1 MVKAKTYPKYKDS
14 GVPWFGEVPSHWQTP
29 RLGSVFRERKESNKT
44 NDVTKILSV
53 MKDIGVI
60 PYEEKGRVGNKC
72 SEDITRYKIVR
83 PGDIVANCMNIIIG
97 SVGLSKYTG
106 CLSPVYYVLTPRS
119 QEDDSRYFDYVFK
132 IKSFQLSLVR
142 LGNGILAH
150 RMRIPMEL
158 LKCEKVPQPPVDEQ
172 KAIVEYLD
180 AVNKVICR
188 YIREKQKVIKLL
200 NEQKQSMVDRAIT
213 RGVNPNTR
221 FKSSGV
227 DWLGDIPEHWEV
239 NKLKRIVYFAPSR
252 SESGFSKD
260 SKELVVFL
268 PMERISH
275 DGQIDCSELRPVSEV
290 WQGYTYFRRD
300 DVVIAKITPCFENG
314 KGACLDQLKSE
325 FGFGTSEFI
334 VLRAKENEVY
344 PRYLYL
350 ITTTRMFRIFG
361 SEAMTGAAGQQRV
374 SSAFV
379 KNFMVPL
386 PPKDEQEAIIEVI
399 HEQSAKYDL
408 IIRQAKDEIDLL
420 REYRFRLI
428 SDVVTGKMDVR
439 GIKLP
444 ETEDI
449 TDSEPIKDQET
460 LEDVEDTEEVVNA
473 DE

>member
-1 MVKAKTYPKYKDS
+1 MVKAYQKYKDAKLTWLEKVPEDWQILRGKTVFRCIDMRS
-14 GVPWFGEVPSHWQTP
+14 KDGSEELLSVSSKDGVVPRSSKKITMFMAESYAGYKLCWPGDLVINSLWAWMFGLGFSRHHGIVSSAYGVYRTRSQYSDHWQ
-29 RLGSVFRERKESNKT
+29 
-44 NDVTKILSV
+44 
-53 MKDIGVI
+53 
-60 PYEEKGRVGNKC
+60 
-72 SEDITRYKIVR
+72 
-83 PGDIVANCMNIIIG
+83 
-97 SVGLSKYTG
+97 
-106 CLSPVYYVLTPRS
+106 
-119 QEDDSRYFDYVFK
+119 YFDYLIRSKAYEWELRVRSQG
-132 IKSFQLSLVR
+132 IWTSRLQLTDDRFLDMPILVPPKEEA
-142 LGNGILAH
+142 IE
-150 RMRIPMEL
+150 I
-158 LKCEKVPQPPVDEQ
+158 EKFLSV
-172 KAIVEYLD
+172 LD
-180 AVNKVICR
+180 IQIRRC
-188 YIREKQKVIKLL
+188 IREKLKVIKLL

-213 RGVNPNTR
+213 RGVNPNAR

-268 PMERISH
+268 PMERISR

-290 WQGYTYFRRD
+290 WQGYTYFRRN

-334 VLRAKENEVY
+334 VLRAKENEIY

-379 KNFMVPL
+379 KNFMVPV
-386 PPKDEQEAIIEVI
+386 PPKDEQEAIIKVI
-399 HEQSAKYDL
+399 HDQSVKYDL

-420 REYRFRLI
+420 REYRIRLI
-428 SDVVTGKMDVR
+428 SDVVTGKIDVR
-439 GIKLP
+439 DAKLP
-444 ETEDI
+444 EIEDV
-449 TDSEPIKDQET
+449 TNSEIIEDQET